1 MKEVK
6 SMSEAEGFLKFAA
19 ELLGLLAILLVAFR
33 YHVHLLEKVLEKHEK
48 ARENESCHAIC

>member
-1 MKEVK
+1 
-6 SMSEAEGFLKFAA
+6 MSEAEGFLKFAA